1 MCGATNR
8 IKGNYYSV
16 NPVALKEVTELFC
29 KNKREWSI
37 FHSDN
42 FGDVLC
48 IEVGATFVGSIIQ
61 TYIANKRVEKGS
73 EKGYFK
79 FGGSTCIFF
88 FEKGKVK
95 IDEDIINQTKEGYE
109 TSVVLGEQV
118 GKKMRRDVSFASST

>member
-1 MCGATNR
+1 MENLSIYETTSISN
-8 IKGNYYSV
+8 SE
-16 NPVALKEVTELFC
+16 LEVVYTPSSKVTKYTYQILE
-29 KNKREWSI
+29 
-37 FHSDN
+37 D
-42 FGDVLC
+42 
-48 IEVGATFVGSIIQ
+48 GSIIQ
-61 TYIANKRVEKGS
+61 TYTANKRVEKGS

-118 GKKMRRDVSFASST
+118 GKKAFSDNE